1 MVRQSVATTATSS
14 SSLLE
19 FIYEWKMASHEPKQH
34 AKNTLLFCFAVGF
47 DLIWII
53 VSTMAVVELLQAVE
67 QPK

>member
-1 MVRQSVATTATSS
+1 
-14 SSLLE
+14 
-19 FIYEWKMASHEPKQH
+19 MASHEPKQH